1 MRLLFFMGD
10 TMIFNKSKLRKIET
24 VDDMLDAYSELQNK
38 SNQLIDK
45 STLTYDV
52 ALKLVNAGL
61 LDIRDFEYI
70 VTTLPNDYDAQRK
83 LNEIKFR
90 NNTIDFKQ
98 YTKTNIEID
107 KIESIENSKQK
118 PIGVNVDR
126 KDWVVDPY
134 IQSNID
140 YQYSKATLELE
151 FRTGDLDF
159 YDYEIQM
166 ADLNNE
172 PYAKVLFEPDYENNT
187 KTLNVNARFNE
198 YFTNDLKQRDEF
210 TPQFDDE
217 GRLIKDDL
225 VEQWFSTAIIV
236 MAANMLKETDLDIF
250 RSVTN
255 DNPGVP
261 IIEELQFDDETLDQF
276 NEIEKQQLQEI
287 EKNGRIYR

>member
-1 MRLLFFMGD
+1 MGD

-52 ALKLVNAGL
+52 ALKLVTAGL
-61 LDIRDFEYI
+61 LDIRDFEFVI
-70 VTTLPNDYDAQRK
+70 ETMPHDYDAQRK

-90 NNTIDFKQ
+90 NNTIDFKT

-140 YQYSKATLELE
+140 YKYSKATLELE

-217 GRLIKDDL
+217 GRLFKDDL